1 MFNINK
7 YLERFSKNI
16 NSTEED
22 LLKINN
28 ILKNSINIDISIKD
42 IEIKNYIIYIKSNNS
57 ILNKIFINKNKIL
70 EEVSKSLN
78 QKIVDI
84 K

>member
-1 MFNINK
+1 MFNISQ
-7 YLERFSKNI
+7 YLEKLSKNI
-16 NSTEED
+16 NFGEED
-22 LLKINN
+22 LLKISE
-28 ILKNSINIDISIKD
+28 ILKNYTN
-42 IEIKNYIIYIKSNNS
+42 IEIPPKNIEIRNYTVFIKSNNS

-70 EEVSKSLN
+70 EEFSKSIN